1 MGIAWRVEDLPDGRL
16 GASVA
21 DGAVLRG
28 MGSMTGG
35 FGKAGVRTTVP
46 PTESA
51 RCGRTQG
58 SLMRE
63 STVLVLEKV
72 GPSER

>member
-1 MGIAWRVEDLPDGRL
+1 MGIAWRVEDLPDGGL
-16 GASVA
+16 GATVP

-28 MGSMTGG
+28 TGSVTGG
-35 FGKAGVRTTVP
+35 VGKAGVSTAVV

-51 RCGRTQG
+51 RCGRTQV

-63 STVLVLEKV
+63 RPVLVLEEV